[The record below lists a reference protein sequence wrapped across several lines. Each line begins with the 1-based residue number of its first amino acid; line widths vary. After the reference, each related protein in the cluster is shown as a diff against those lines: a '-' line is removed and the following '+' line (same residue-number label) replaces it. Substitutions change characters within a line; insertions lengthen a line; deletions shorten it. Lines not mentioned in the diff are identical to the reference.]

1 MINSTKNKAIRVQ
14 PSAVN
19 LGDAIPLF
27 FDSPHSGSTYPIDY
41 NFILPLVHLRQAEDT
56 YIEDLYEQAP
66 NFGATLI
73 DAQFP
78 RSYIDVNRNELD
90 FAPTDLAD
98 NWPGKLD
105 PGPKAEVGTGLA
117 WVRLFGS
124 TDIYESNITSAQLQ
138 HRIDTYWKPYHD
150 AISKTYEY
158 LHNTFGCAY
167 HVNCHSM
174 PSVGNPKSVDGP
186 VDRPDFILGDRDGST
201 CETGFTQIVKEYLEQ
216 KGYTV
221 AINYPFK
228 GVELVRR
235 YSDPK
240 KYRHSLQIEI
250 NRRLYMNE
258 ITLEK
263 TDGYNDL
270 KTAITGL
277 IKTLADYAKTKII

>member
-1 MINSTKNKAIRVQ
+1 MSNSTQNKAIRVQ
-14 PSAVN
+14 PPAVN

-27 FDSPHSGSTYPIDY
+27 FDSPHSGSTYPADY
-41 NFILPLVHLRQAEDT
+41 DFILPLIHLRQAEDT

-90 FAPTDLAD
+90 FVPTDLAD
-98 NWPGKLD
+98 DWPGKLD

-124 TDIYESNITSAQLQ
+124 TDIYESKITTAQLQ

-158 LHNTFGCAY
+158 LHSTFGCVY

-201 CETGFTQIVKEYLEQ
+201 CEASFTQTVKEYLEQ

-221 AINYPFK
+221 TINYPFK

-235 YSDPK
+235 YSDPTN
-240 KYRHSLQIEI
+240 YRHSLQIEI

-263 TDGYNDL
+263 IGGYNDL
-270 KTAITGL
+270 KTSITGL
-277 IKTLADYAKTKII
+277 IKILADYAKTKIK

>member
-1 MINSTKNKAIRVQ
+1 MINLTQNKAVRIQ
-14 PSAVN
+14 PSRVN
-19 LGDAIPLF
+19 SGDAIPLF
-27 FDSPHSGSTYPIDY
+27 FDSPHSGSVYPADY
-41 NFILPLVHLRQAEDT
+41 DFILRLSHLRQAEDA
-56 YIEDLYEQAP
+56 YIEELYEEAP

-90 FAPTDLAD
+90 FAPSDLAD
-98 NWPGKLD
+98 DWPGKLN
-105 PGPKAEVGTGLA
+105 PGPKAELGTGLA

-124 TDIYESNITSAQLQ
+124 TDIYASKLTAAQLN
-138 HRIDTYWKPYHD
+138 HRINTYWRPYHD
-150 AISKTYEY
+150 AISKTYEH
-158 LHNTFGCAY
+158 LFVIFGCVY

-174 PSVGNPKSVDGP
+174 PAVGNSKSVDGP
-186 VDRPDFILGDRDGST
+186 VDRPDFILGDRDCST
-201 CETGFTQIVKEYLEQ
+201 CEASFTQTVKEYLEQ

-240 KYRHSLQIEI
+240 KFRHSLQIEI
-250 NRRLYMNE
+250 NRRLYMNG

-263 TDGYNDL
+263 TGDYNDL
-270 KTAITGL
+270 KTSITGL
-277 IKTLADYAKTKII
+277 IKILADYAKTKIK

>member
-1 MINSTKNKAIRVQ
+1 MINLTQNKAVRIQ
-14 PSAVN
+14 PSRVN
-19 LGDAIPLF
+19 LGDVTPLF
-27 FDSPHSGSTYPIDY
+27 FDSPHSGSIYPADY
-41 NFILPLVHLRQAEDT
+41 DFILRLIHLRQAEDT
-56 YIEDLYEQAP
+56 YIEELYEEAP

-90 FAPTDLAD
+90 FAPADLAD
-98 NWPGKLD
+98 DWPGKLK
-105 PGPKAEVGTGLA
+105 PGPKAELGTGLA

-124 TDIYESNITSAQLQ
+124 TDIYASKLTAAQLQ
-138 HRIDTYWKPYHD
+138 HRINTYWKPYHD
-150 AISKTYEY
+150 AISKTHEN
-158 LHNTFGCAY
+158 LFGIFGCVY

-174 PSVGNPKSVDGP
+174 PAVGNSKSVDGP

-201 CETGFTQIVKEYLEQ
+201 CEASFTQTVKEYLEQ

-228 GVELVRR
+228 GVELIRR
-235 YSDPK
+235 YSNPK
-240 KYRHSLQIEI
+240 ESRHSLQIEI

-263 TDGYNDL
+263 IGGYNDL
-270 KTAITGL
+270 KTSITGL
-277 IKTLADYAKTKII
+277 IKILADYAKTKIK